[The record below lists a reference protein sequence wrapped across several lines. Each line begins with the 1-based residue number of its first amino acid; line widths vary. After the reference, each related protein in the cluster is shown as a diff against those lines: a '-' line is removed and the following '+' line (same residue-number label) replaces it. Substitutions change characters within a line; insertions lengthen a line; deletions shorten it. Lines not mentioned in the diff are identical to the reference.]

1 MGYSPTSYSHVEIM
15 QLLSVDVELDPKQQF
30 LVDLMSPQAPLQTME
45 SQSLLAFEENNE
57 QQSREVQQELE
68 QEQMVDPESLAL
80 QNEMLVVEQ
89 QAALQSLASEQKCL
103 QLLQNVIAECDR
115 VRCCF
120 EHKLTLGPF
129 YKLVLDYHH
138 AQ

>member
-1 MGYSPTSYSHVEIM
+1 MGCSATTSSSHLEIM

-30 LVDLMSPQAPLQTME
+30 LVDLMSPQAPLQAIE
-45 SQSLLAFEENNE
+45 PEPLLSLEEDE
-57 QQSREVQQELE
+57 QQSGQMQYDLE
-68 QEQMVDPESLAL
+68 QEQMVDEESLAL

-89 QAALQSLASEQKCL
+89 QAALQALASEQKCL
-103 QLLQNVIAECDR
+103 HLLQNVIAECDR
-115 VRCCF
+115 VRCWL
-120 EHKLTLGPF
+120 EEKLTLGAF